1 MNYAEKI
8 DRLRL
13 FRSENVG
20 AVTFRVLTKHFKTAA
35 EALDALPEKA
45 RRGGMKKPLRICSAD
60 DAEREYAAVEKF
72 GAEMIFLGG
81 NDYPDRL
88 SVLPDAPPVL
98 TVLGDKSLL
107 KSPQIA
113 IVGTRNASL
122 NGREIAR
129 NMARELALAGYGTVS
144 GMASGIDGAAHFGA
158 LQANTP
164 RASTTAVLGTGI
176 DIPYP
181 EQNRKLYDEIREKG
195 ALVSEYPLHA
205 KPQPS
210 NFPQRN
216 RIISGLSIGLVV
228 IEAALRSGS
237 LITANKALEQGKD
250 VFAVPATP
258 TDDRAKGV
266 NHLIKNGA
274 PLVENASD
282 IIEHLQSAPLFSLSE
297 KAFIRSDPPIPPA
310 LPSEPDD
317 TDRNRVLSLLDGAP
331 VEIDLLIRETGL
343 PADAISVLLVELE
356 LAGQIERLPGSR
368 VLRVISL

>member
-13 FRSENVG
+13 CRSENVG
-20 AVTFRVLTKHFKTAA
+20 AVTFRVLMRHFKTAA
-35 EALDALPEKA
+35 AALDALPDKA
-45 RRGGMKKPLRICSAD
+45 RRGGMKKPLRICSAA
-60 DAEREYAAVEKF
+60 DAEREYAAVEKA
-72 GAEMIFLGG
+72 GAEMIFLGE

-98 TVLGDKSLL
+98 TVSGDKGLL
-107 KSPQIA
+107 KSPQVA

-129 NMARELALAGYGTVS
+129 NMARELAAAGYGTVS
-144 GMASGIDGAAHFGA
+144 GLALGIDGAAHFGA
-158 LQANTP
+158 LQANNP
-164 RASTTAVLGTGI
+164 RASTTAVLGTGV
-176 DIPYP
+176 DVPYP
-181 EQNRKLYDEIREKG
+181 EPNRRLYDEIREKG
-195 ALVSEYPLHA
+195 VLVSEYPLGA

-216 RIISGLSIGLVV
+216 RIISGLSVGLVV

-274 PLVENASD
+274 PLVENAAD
-282 IIEHLQSAPLFSLSE
+282 VIEHLQSAPLFSLSE
-297 KAFIRSDPPIPPA
+297 KAFVRPEPPA
-310 LPSEPDD
+310 SPAVTPDVGD
-317 TDRNRVLSLLDGAP
+317 ADRNGILSLLDGAP
-331 VEIDLLIRETGL
+331 VEIDALIRETGL

-356 LAGQIERLPGSR
+356 LAGQIERLPGNR

>member
-20 AVTFRVLTKHFKTAA
+20 AVTFRVLMQHFKTAA
-35 EALDALPEKA
+35 AALDALPDKA
-45 RRGGMKKPLRICSAD
+45 RRGGMKKPLRICSAA
-60 DAEREYAAVEKF
+60 DAEREYAAVEKA
-72 GAEMIFLGG
+72 GAEMIFLGE

-98 TVLGDKSLL
+98 TVSGDKGLL
-107 KSPQIA
+107 KSPQVA

-129 NMARELALAGYGTVS
+129 NMARELAAAGYGTVS
-144 GMASGIDGAAHFGA
+144 GLALGIDGAAHFGA
-158 LQANTP
+158 LQANNP
-164 RASTTAVLGTGI
+164 RASTTAVLGTGV
-176 DIPYP
+176 DVPYP
-181 EQNRKLYDEIREKG
+181 EPNRRLYDEIREKG
-195 ALVSEYPLHA
+195 VLVSEYPLGA

-216 RIISGLSIGLVV
+216 RIISGLSVGLVV

-274 PLVENASD
+274 PLVENAAD
-282 IIEHLQSAPLFSLSE
+282 VIEHLQSAPLFSLSE
-297 KAFIRSDPPIPPA
+297 KAFVRPEPPA
-310 LPSEPDD
+310 SPAVTSDVGD
-317 TDRNRVLSLLDGAP
+317 ADRNGILSLLDGAP
-331 VEIDLLIRETGL
+331 VEIDALIRETGL

-356 LAGQIERLPGSR
+356 LAGQIERLPGNR